1 MFTKDGLF
9 WFCAL
14 AGSGMFLIQTLLYF
28 SGADAEDDSS
38 SQNFK
43 WLSKQAVTGFLM
55 MFGWV
60 GLACKK
66 ELALTPLVSTLSA
79 IAAGIGAMTI
89 NALIFNLARKLRSTG
104 TVFHLQDALGKEAS
118 VYQKIPKDGSG
129 KISISLHD
137 MTHEIDAISLNGEEI
152 SSFTQVVIPIK

>member
-1 MFTKDGLF
+1 MFAKDGLF

-14 AGSGMFLIQTLLYF
+14 AGSGMFLIQFVLF
-28 SGADAEDDSS
+28 FVGADAEDDSS

-66 ELALTPLVSTLSA
+66 ELGYSPLYSTA
-79 IAAGIGAMTI
+79 IALVAGAISMAIT
-89 NALIFNLARKLRSTG
+89 AAIFNIA
-104 TVFHLQDALGKEAS
+104 H
-118 VYQKIPKDGSG
+118 
-129 KISISLHD
+129 
-137 MTHEIDAISLNGEEI
+137 
-152 SSFTQVVIPIK
+152 